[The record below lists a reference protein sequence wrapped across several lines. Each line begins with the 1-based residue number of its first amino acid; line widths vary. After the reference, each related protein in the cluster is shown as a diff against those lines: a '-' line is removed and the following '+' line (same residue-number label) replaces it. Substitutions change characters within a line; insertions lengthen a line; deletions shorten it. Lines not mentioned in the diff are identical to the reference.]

1 MRVVPVAIAAMA
13 VMAVLAV
20 LGMMPVA
27 TAAAG
32 DAPVPRAADIRCSDF
47 RKLPDGTYLSSSTA
61 RLGTKPFANQS
72 VGPRGYNFGD
82 GKLFDAIARKCGH

>member
-13 VMAVLAV
+13 VLAV
-20 LGMMPVA
+20 LGMMSAA
-27 TAAAG
+27 TAAAD
-32 DAPVPRAADIRCSDF
+32 DASVPRGADIRCSDF
-47 RKLPDGTYLSSSTA
+47 RKLPDGTYLSSPTA